1 MSRVITLIYSFTTV
15 FWVILT
21 VRTGHSDHPAG
32 LYLQLILFL
41 VPFLGAIAGLKN
53 AKAWGGYK
61 SVVGKAINFL
71 SLGTLTWS
79 LGMLAWNYYI
89 FLADVEVPYPSLA
102 DVFFI
107 LSWPLWA
114 LGVISL
120 SKATGV
126 KFALRQIKGKILLII
141 VPILA
146 VIASY
151 YMLVVVARGG
161 VIELDGSNGWKLFF
175 DLFYPIGTAV
185 ILTLALTFFSL
196 SRDYLGGIYKKP
208 ITILILGFLVNYLS
222 DFTFSL
228 TTTNETYFN
237 GHFVDIL
244 FLTAMYLI
252 AISLSLMSPK
262 VEKFSTA
269 TGGISAR
276 VMMVLDKMTS
286 NIIKQQELII
296 GPLAWNEAGKISGI
310 QIIDQSHG
318 EVNLDE
324 NDPKSVIDKLVA
336 QYERLFG
343 RASIEV
349 CKEAATPF
357 LANLAPAEIPS
368 SLR

>member
-1 MSRVITLIYSFTTV
+1 MPLILTLVYIVTLA

-21 VRTGHSDHPAG
+21 IKTGHSVHPAG
-32 LYLQLILFL
+32 LYLQLVLFL
-41 VPFLGAIAGLKN
+41 IPFLAAIAGFKN
-53 AKAWGGYK
+53 AKAWGK
-61 SVVGKAINFL
+61 SAVGKAVNFL

-107 LSWPLWA
+107 LSWPLWT
-114 LGVISL
+114 LGIINL

-126 KFALRQIKGKILLII
+126 KFALRQVKGKILIVI

-161 VIELDGSNGWKLFF
+161 VIELDGSSGWKLFF

-208 ITILILGFLVNYLS
+208 ITILILGFLANYLS

-228 TTTNETYFN
+228 TTTSGTYFN

-244 FLTAMYLI
+244 FLTAMYFIGLSI
-252 AISLSLMSPK
+252 SLMSPK
-262 VEKFSTA
+262 VEKFSTIE
-269 TGGISAR
+269 GGISDR
-276 VMMVLDKMTS
+276 VMMSLDKITS
-286 NIIKQQELII
+286 SIIKQQELII
-296 GPLAWNEAGKISGI
+296 GPLAWAEAGKVLGI
-310 QIIDQSHG
+310 KIIDQTHG
-318 EVNLDE
+318 QVILED
-324 NDPKSVIDKLVA
+324 NDPKSAIDKLIS

-343 RASIEV
+343 RASREV
-349 CKEAATPF
+349 CREAATPF
-357 LANLAPAEIPS
+357 LANLSPAEIPS
-368 SLR
+368 SLK